1 MPPTAP
7 DSRVHVVVG
16 ILRRRDGRLLMQRR
30 LPGTPCAG
38 QWEFPGGKVE
48 AGESPRRA
56 LARELEEEIGIMAP
70 SSRELV
76 KLPFDYAHARV
87 WLEVFVVDDFSGEV
101 VGREGQQICWIA
113 PDEIQHRDIL
123 GAVHPIL
130 DALAR
135 EEVRLN

>member
-16 ILRRRDGRLLMQRR
+16 ILRRRDGHLLMQRR

-76 KLPFDYAHARV
+76 KLPFDYATRGCGSRCLWWMISAARWWAAKV
-87 WLEVFVVDDFSGEV
+87 NKSAGSPPMKFNTVIFLVQFIQFSMRWRAKRFG
-101 VGREGQQICWIA
+101 
-113 PDEIQHRDIL
+113 
-123 GAVHPIL
+123 
-130 DALAR
+130 
-135 EEVRLN
+135 